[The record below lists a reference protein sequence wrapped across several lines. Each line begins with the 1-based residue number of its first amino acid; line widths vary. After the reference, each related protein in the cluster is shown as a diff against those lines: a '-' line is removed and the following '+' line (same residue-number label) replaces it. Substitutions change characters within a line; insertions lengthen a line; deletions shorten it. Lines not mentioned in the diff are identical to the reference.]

1 MASTA
6 RSRISDA
13 NARPSSHP
21 AHLPVYE
28 PLTHTLNPAAQQA
41 LHNLPTTHSLNDLKR
56 RLQTAVAH
64 LTEITGDLNDQ
75 HQARKAD
82 YDKLKARKAARARE
96 VEGSQ
101 GASNEDEEGDRR
113 MEETSKDIED
123 RTAKMD
129 EGTRRIIDV
138 QARVEGAKTALN
150 ELDTNTIQNT
160 TATQSTL
167 GASQYR
173 SRSQN
178 QRRLGNDDD
187 DEGDDDDNTTQRAN
201 THIGPPALD
210 VFKSKLSAAE
220 ATYTSLSL
228 QDRYASHN
236 DYIGFRKIVHD
247 AQHPDDDTPL
257 PHPST
262 WFPSSSNPSSNPNH
276 NKNLSRTASANANGA
291 PDSDSDPEIQI
302 AREKRSIRCPLTLLP
317 MTDPL
322 TSTLCPHSFEKSAIL
337 GMLEAST
344 LRHNPTPGAR
354 GGGEKALKCP
364 ECSILL
370 TASTLKKDPV
380 LIRKIRRLEEQERRE
395 EESDDDDDEGD
406 IVGGGSSRRRA
417 EEVTS
422 SPVQSKGAA
431 RGVEKV
437 KRERM
442 SQMSRGPGTGREV
455 SVVPDSQAGA
465 MVIDD
470 DEGED
475 EDEDEEE
482 DLYEE
487 EE

>member
-6 RSRISDA
+6 RSRVSDA

-21 AHLPVYE
+21 VGLPVYE

-41 LHNLPTTHSLNDLKR
+41 IHNLPTTHSLNDLKR

-82 YDKLKARKAARARE
+82 YDKQKARKAARSRE
-96 VEGSQ
+96 MEGSQ
-101 GASNEDEEGDRR
+101 GANNEDEEGDRR
-113 MEETSKDIED
+113 MEETSKDVED
-123 RTAKMD
+123 RTVEMD

-138 QARVEGAKTALN
+138 QARVEGAATALK
-150 ELDTNTIQNT
+150 EMDANTAQT
-160 TATQSTL
+160 ATATQSTL

-173 SRSQN
+173 SRSQH
-178 QRRLGNDDD
+178 QRRQRNGEDEDE
-187 DEGDDDDNTTQRAN
+187 EGDEEDNTQQAK
-201 THIGPPALD
+201 IGPPALE

-220 ATYTSLSL
+220 TTYTSLSL

-247 AQHPDDDTPL
+247 ALHPDDDTPL

-262 WFPSSSNPSSNPNH
+262 WFPSSSNPASNPN
-276 NKNLSRTASANANGA
+276 NNNNLSRIASANSNGA

-317 MTDPL
+317 MHEPL

-344 LRHNPTPGAR
+344 LRHNPTQSAR

-364 ECSILL
+364 ECEVLL
-370 TASTLKKDPV
+370 TASTLKKDAV
-380 LIRKIRRLEEQERRE
+380 LIRKIRRIEEQERRE
-395 EESDDDDDEGD
+395 REESSDDDDDEGD
-406 IVGGGSSRRRA
+406 IVAGGGGRRRA

-442 SQMSRGPGTGREV
+442 SQMSRGAGREV

-465 MVIDD
+465 MVIADGD
-470 DEGED
+470 T
-475 EDEDEEE
+475 DEDEEE
-482 DLYEE
+482 EE
-487 EE
+487 DEYAEKE